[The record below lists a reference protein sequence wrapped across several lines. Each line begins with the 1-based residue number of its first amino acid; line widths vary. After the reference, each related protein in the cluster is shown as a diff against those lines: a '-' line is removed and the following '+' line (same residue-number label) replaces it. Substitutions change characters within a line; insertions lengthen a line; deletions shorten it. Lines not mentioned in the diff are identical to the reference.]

1 MAPRELAELDS
12 YYAGINEGTKDSV
25 ASYRIK
31 VHSMKNSAALVGAL
45 GLSAKALELEQAADR
60 EDTEAIKI
68 GHDAFCREYKDMA
81 DRIREAVLGE
91 VGSDARTMDDGTL
104 SDNLDVLE
112 KAMSDLDM
120 TTINEKVFEMSDF
133 GYSSPDIEKF
143 MEELFTAIRDYDTDR
158 FDSLIQEIRT
168 HL

>member
-1 MAPRELAELDS
+1 MRQLR
-12 YYAGINEGTKDSV
+12 GILLFSFAVLCAVMLKATSF
-25 ASYRIK
+25 
-31 VHSMKNSAALVGAL
+31 AAT
-45 GLSAKALELEQAADR
+45 D
-60 EDTEAIKI
+60 I
-68 GHDAFCREYKDMA
+68 EYKDMA